1 MSDKPG
7 ELNIKSASIM
17 KDVVLEVNITG
28 MKILKLRVAI
38 AKFFLLCAA
47 WVLGCG
53 LEFKE

>member
-1 MSDKPG
+1 
-7 ELNIKSASIM
+7 M